1 MMGSKTNQAIAR
13 SAHQNIKL
21 QVLESE
27 LAALTKEQAEMDN
40 IRLEQHADLEAAQY
54 DLELGLGEER
64 QTCNTLLT
72 TMDLQQQQVAR

>member
-1 MMGSKTNQAIAR
+1 
-13 SAHQNIKL
+13 
-21 QVLESE
+21 
-27 LAALTKEQAEMDN
+27 MDN
-40 IRLEQHADLEAAQY
+40 IRLEQHADFEAAQI